1 MSLMTFSC
9 IICLMLDKTKAT
21 DINLSLESTFKPMER
36 FWTNSGFS
44 PMGNYSNFLQSKD
57 TQLALELMS
66 SLPNQG
72 LNNVRI
78 HWLLDSIETRYLD

>member
-1 MSLMTFSC
+1 MTLITLFC
-9 IICLMLDKTKAT
+9 ITCMILAKSKAE
-21 DINLSLESTFKPMER
+21 DIGFNLETSFKLMER

-72 LNNVRI
+72 LNSVRI
-78 HWLLDSIETRYLD
+78 HWLLDLIDTR